1 MFQSPYVQL
10 FRISNVFTVPPD
22 IIVGFLAVSVYL
34 SSSTGYSIT
43 DLVILIFSSV
53 FLYIG
58 GLVLNDL
65 FDIKIDRLERPNRPL
80 PSGRIKTGKAIL
92 VTVILFGSGLA
103 LASIINPTAL
113 GISLLLIA
121 GIVAYNYKI
130 KNGYFR
136 PYLMAAIRA
145 LNVIY
150 GASFIFDIPITS
162 VGSSGELL
170 TPAST
175 ITSTSTTTFNFDPW
189 LLLTVAASTVY
200 FHIFILTSL
209 SKSETVQEFSKIKIK
224 INIQNIKIIYLI
236 FLIISISI
244 AIIFTP
250 HKLDFLLFMLL
261 FIFLINLLFNRA
273 LKKGNDQGQNPELIQ
288 SVVKNMLILLILLD
302 SAFIAGEAGILSGT
316 FVAMLSIPCLILSK
330 KISMT

>member
-1 MFQSPYVQL
+1 MFQSPYLQL

-22 IIVGFLAVSVYL
+22 IIVGFLAVSIYS
-34 SSSTGYSIT
+34 SSSTGFSIS
-43 DLVILIFSSV
+43 DLVTLIFSSV

-65 FDIKIDRLERPNRPL
+65 FDIKVDRLERPNRPL
-80 PSGRIKTGKAIL
+80 PSGRIKKGKAIL
-92 VTVILFGSGLA
+92 ITVLLFSLGLV
-103 LASIINPTAL
+103 LASLVNHTAL
-113 GISLLLIA
+113 GISLLLIV
-121 GIVAYNYKI
+121 GIMAYNYKI

-136 PYLMAAIRA
+136 PFLMAAIRA

-162 VGSSGELL
+162 SDSSEGIM
-170 TPAST
+170 TANA
-175 ITSTSTTTFNFDPW
+175 NFDPW

-200 FHIFILTSL
+200 FHVFILTSL
-209 SKSETVQEFSKIKIK
+209 SKSETAREFSRIKIK
-224 INIQNIKIIYLI
+224 LSIQNIKIIYLI

-250 HKLDFLLFMLL
+250 YKLDFLIFILL
-261 FIFLINLLFNRA
+261 YLFLINLLFTRA
-273 LKKGNDQGQNPELIQ
+273 LKKGNDQGQDPELIQ
-288 SVVKNMLILLILLD
+288 FVVKNMLILLILLD
-302 SAFIAGEAGILSGT
+302 SAFIAGEAGLLNGSI
-316 FVAMLSIPCLILSK
+316 VAMLSIPCLILSK

>member
-1 MFQSPYVQL
+1 MFQSPYFQL

-22 IIVGFLAVSVYL
+22 ILVGFLAVSFYL
-34 SSSTGYSIT
+34 SSSLGYSIS
-43 DLVILIFSSV
+43 DLITLVFSSV
-53 FLYIG
+53 LLYIG

-65 FDIKIDRLERPNRPL
+65 FDIKVDRLERPNRPL
-80 PSGRIKTGKAIL
+80 PSGRIKKGKAIL
-92 VTVILFGSGLA
+92 ITVLLFSIGLA
-103 LASIINPTAL
+103 LASLVNSTAL

-150 GASFIFDIPITS
+150 GASFIFDIPVTS
-162 VGSSGELL
+162 ATSSEESL
-170 TPAST
+170 TP
-175 ITSTSTTTFNFDPW
+175 TSTSNLDPW

-209 SKSETVQEFSKIKIK
+209 SKSETAQEFSKIKIK
-224 INIQNIKIIYLI
+224 LNIQNIQIIYLI

-250 HKLDFLLFMLL
+250 YKLDFLLFILL
-261 FIFLINLLFNRA
+261 FLFLINLLFNRA
-273 LKKGNDQGQNPELIQ
+273 LKRANDQGQDQALIQ
-288 SVVKNMLILLILLD
+288 FVVKNMLILLIVLD
-302 SAFIAGEAGILSGT
+302 SAFIAGEAGILSGSL
-316 FVAMLSIPCLILSK
+316 VAMLSIPCLILSK

>member
-1 MFQSPYVQL
+1 MFQSPFFQL

-22 IIVGFLAVSVYL
+22 IIVGFLAVSIYFG
-34 SSSTGYSIT
+34 SSTAGYSIS
-43 DLVILIFSSV
+43 DLIILIFSSI

-65 FDIKIDRLERPNRPL
+65 FDIKVDRLERPNRPL
-80 PSGRIKTGKAIL
+80 PSGRIKKGKAIL
-92 VTVILFGSGLA
+92 ITVLLFSLGLA
-103 LASIINPTAL
+103 LASIVNPTAL
-113 GISLLLIA
+113 GISLLMIV

-150 GASFIFDIPITS
+150 GASSIFDIPITS
-162 VGSSGELL
+162 AVGSEEAWTL
-170 TPAST
+170 TSP
-175 ITSTSTTTFNFDPW
+175 STSNLDPW
-189 LLLTVAASTVY
+189 LLLTVASCTVY

-209 SKSETVQEFSKIKIK
+209 SKSETAQEFSRIKIK
-224 INIQNIKIIYLI
+224 LNIQNIKIIYLI
-236 FLIISISI
+236 FLVISVSV

-250 HKLDFLLFMLL
+250 YKLDFLIFILL
-261 FIFLINLLFNRA
+261 YLFLINLLFNRA
-273 LKKGNDQGQNPELIQ
+273 LKKANDQGQDPALIQ
-288 SVVKNMLILLILLD
+288 FVVKNMLILLIVLD
-302 SAFIAGEAGILSGT
+302 SAFIAGEAGILSGSL
-316 FVAMLSIPCLILSK
+316 VAMLTIPCLLLSK

>member
-1 MFQSPYVQL
+1 MFQSPYFQL
-10 FRISNVFTVPPD
+10 FRISNIFTVPPD
-22 IIVGFLAVSVYL
+22 ILVGFLAVSTY
-34 SSSTGYSIT
+34 SSSSIGYSIS
-43 DLVILIFSSV
+43 DLVTLIFSSV

-65 FDIKIDRLERPNRPL
+65 FDIKVDRLERPNRPL
-80 PSGRIKTGKAIL
+80 PSGRIKKGKAIL
-92 VTVILFGSGLA
+92 FTVLFFSIGLA
-103 LASIINPTAL
+103 FASLVNSTAV
-113 GISLLLIA
+113 GISLLMIV
-121 GIVAYNYKI
+121 GIIAYNYKI

-162 VGSSGELL
+162 IGSREGIMIPS
-170 TPAST
+170 
-175 ITSTSTTTFNFDPW
+175 STSNFDPW

-209 SKSETVQEFSKIKIK
+209 SKSETAQEFSRIKIK
-224 INIQNIKIIYLI
+224 LNIQNIQIIYLI

-244 AIIFTP
+244 ALIFTP
-250 HKLDFLLFMLL
+250 YKLDFLLFILL
-261 FIFLINLLFNRA
+261 FLFLINLLFNRA
-273 LKKGNDQGQNPELIQ
+273 LKRGNYYGQDQALIQ
-288 SVVKNMLILLILLD
+288 FVVKNMLILLIVLD
-302 SAFIAGEAGILSGT
+302 SAFIAGEAGILSGSI
-316 FVAMLSIPCLILSK
+316 VAMLSIPCLILSK

>member
-1 MFQSPYVQL
+1 MFQSPYFQL
-10 FRISNVFTVPPD
+10 FRISNVFTIPPD
-22 IIVGFLAVSVYL
+22 ILVGFLAVSIYL
-34 SSSTGYSIT
+34 SSSIGYSIS
-43 DLVILIFSSV
+43 DLVTLIFSSV
-53 FLYIG
+53 FLYTG

-65 FDIKIDRLERPNRPL
+65 FDVKVDRLERPNRPL
-80 PSGRIKTGKAIL
+80 PSGKIKKGKAIL
-92 VTVILFGSGLA
+92 IIVLLFSLGLA
-103 LASIINPTAL
+103 LASFVNSTAL

-145 LNVIY
+145 LNVVY

-162 VGSSGELL
+162 AISREELM
-170 TPAST
+170 TP
-175 ITSTSTTTFNFDPW
+175 TSTSNFNPW
-189 LLLTVAASTVY
+189 LLLAVAASTVY

-209 SKSETVQEFSKIKIK
+209 SKSETAKEILRIKIK
-224 INIQNIKIIYLI
+224 LNIQNIQIIYLI

-250 HKLDFLLFMLL
+250 YKLEFLLFMLL
-261 FIFLINLLFNRA
+261 FIFLINLLFNKA
-273 LKKGNDQGQNPELIQ
+273 LKRGNDQGQGPELIQ
-288 SVVKNMLILLILLD
+288 FVVKNMLILLIVLD
-302 SAFIAGEAGILSGT
+302 SAFIAGEAGILSGSL
-316 FVAMLSIPCLILSK
+316 VAMLSIPCLILSK

>member
-1 MFQSPYVQL
+1 MFQSPYLQL

-22 IIVGFLAVSVYL
+22 IIVGFLAVSIYFG
-34 SSSTGYSIT
+34 SSIGFSVS
-43 DLVILIFSSV
+43 DLVTLIFSSV

-65 FDIKIDRLERPNRPL
+65 FDIKVDRLERPNRPL
-80 PSGRIKTGKAIL
+80 PSGRIKKGKSIQI
-92 VTVILFGSGLA
+92 TVLLFSLAPA
-103 LASIINPTAL
+103 LASLVNPTAL
-113 GISLLLIA
+113 GISMLLIA

-162 VGSSGELL
+162 AVSNEQVL
-170 TPAST
+170 TP
-175 ITSTSTTTFNFDPW
+175 TSDYNPW
-189 LLLTVAASTVY
+189 MLLIVAASTVY

-209 SKSETVQEFSKIKIK
+209 SKSETAQEFSKKK
-224 INIQNIKIIYLI
+224 NKLDIQNIKIIYLI

-244 AIIFTP
+244 AIIFIP
-250 HKLDFLLFMLL
+250 YKLDFLLFVLL
-261 FIFLINLLFNRA
+261 YLFLINLLFNRA
-273 LKKGNDQGQNPELIQ
+273 LKKTNDQGQDPALIQ
-288 SVVKNMLILLILLD
+288 FVVKNMLILLIVLD
-302 SAFIAGEAGILSGT
+302 SSFIAGIAGLLSGSIVT
-316 FVAMLSIPCLILSK
+316 MLTLPCLILSK